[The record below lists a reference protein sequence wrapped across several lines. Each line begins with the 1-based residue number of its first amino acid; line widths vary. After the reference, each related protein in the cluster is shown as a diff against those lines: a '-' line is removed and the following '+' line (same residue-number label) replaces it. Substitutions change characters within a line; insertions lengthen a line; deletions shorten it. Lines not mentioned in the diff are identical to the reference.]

1 MTFLVS
7 RIAFS
12 SLGMIGALLVASSA
26 SADEFKLTYDPF
38 KDLGTA
44 QASPADPSN
53 RDQVRAGAVL
63 YVEHC
68 AECHGAALEGAEN
81 WQDSTEDGTYL
92 PPPHDDSGHTWHH
105 SDKVLFEYV
114 KLGGDELFK
123 DYPDII
129 SAMPGFGDQL
139 TDEEIWAILAFI
151 KDSWSDEN
159 RKTQQTSSRYDPL
172 PDDYYPSRL
181 GNDN

>member
-12 SLGMIGALLVASSA
+12 SRGMIGALLVASSA

-105 SDKVLFEYV
+105 SDKVLFE
-114 KLGGDELFK
+114 LSL
-123 DYPDII
+123 IHI
-129 SAMPGFGDQL
+129 
-139 TDEEIWAILAFI
+139 
-151 KDSWSDEN
+151 
-159 RKTQQTSSRYDPL
+159 
-172 PDDYYPSRL
+172 
-181 GNDN
+181 